1 MIQPTRHPS
10 EELLLDVARGALE
23 RGRALVLAAHLS
35 ACPACRDS
43 VRIAEAVGGAL
54 IDEIE
59 PAVLEPDALAKA
71 MARLD
76 APPPPPAAAHRPPDD
91 WIPDDW
97 IKVPAEVIAAARRHK
112 RWAAPGVWVAHI
124 TGDAQAWPRSYLL
137 GVGAG
142 MAVPRHTHEGK
153 EFVCVLKGAFEDR
166 GVIYRAGDFAE
177 SDEAVEHRPRV
188 TRDGE
193 CVCLTAADHALA
205 PRDLIG
211 RLMQPL
217 VRI

>member
-1 MIQPTRHPS
+1 MIPPTRHPS
-10 EELLLDVARGALE
+10 EDLILDFARGALE
-23 RGRALVLAAHLS
+23 RGRTLVLAAHFS
-35 ACPACRDS
+35 ACPACRAA
-43 VRIAEAVGGAL
+43 VRFAEAVGGAL

-59 PAVLEPDALAKA
+59 PAALEPDALAQA
-71 MARLD
+71 LARLD
-76 APPPPPAAAHRPPDD
+76 APPPPPGAAQRPPDD
-91 WIPDDW
+91 WIR
-97 IKVPAEVIAAARRHK
+97 VPAEVIAAAKRHK

-124 TGDAQAWPRSYLL
+124 TGGAKAWPRAYLL

-142 MAVPRHTHEGK
+142 IAVPRHTHEGK

-166 GVIYRAGDFAE
+166 GAIYRPGDFVE